1 MSLNRL
7 QSPAPPDPHSEARPD
22 LSLPLP
28 SPESG
33 LTPFRVTEVTAEN
46 WGPQH
51 ASALPSQELS
61 SSPPSERWKSSS
73 DHRGPPAGPPSPPA
87 PRTAGVTHLLLQRG
101 GQAYEASPLDVTA
114 AAPPPRLSPLP
125 CAAQGQGAQTPLW
138 AQGPNTLIPRL
149 TGCAP
154 KRGSCGK
161 SLRTKATMAPSYG

>member
-22 LSLPLP
+22 PSLPLP

-46 WGPQH
+46 WGAQH

-114 AAPPPRLSPLP
+114 AAPPHGSLLFHALLKGRERRPL
-125 CAAQGQGAQTPLW
+125 CGRKGQTP
-138 AQGPNTLIPRL
+138 
-149 TGCAP
+149 
-154 KRGSCGK
+154 
-161 SLRTKATMAPSYG
+161 